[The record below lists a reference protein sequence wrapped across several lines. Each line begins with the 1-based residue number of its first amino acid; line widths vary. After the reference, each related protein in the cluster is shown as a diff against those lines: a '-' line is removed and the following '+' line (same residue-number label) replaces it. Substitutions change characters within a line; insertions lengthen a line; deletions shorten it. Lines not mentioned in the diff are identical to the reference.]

1 MMSWPRPVT
10 NNLDR
15 DLRSNLM
22 MMILE
27 LQAAQELGQASEES
41 NEAGQHDGSHHALKG
56 GSVR

>member
-41 NEAGQHDGSHHALKG
+41 NEAG
-56 GSVR
+56 

>member
-1 MMSWPRPVT
+1 MSWPRPVT